1 MNAYDENYEI
11 IINGD
16 DDIDYEDCFD
26 VGSSKEKEEDEDED
40 DDEDDSKEDEVIW
53 EIQIKI

>member
-40 DDEDDSKEDEVIW
+40 DDEDDSKEDEVI
-53 EIQIKI
+53 